1 MRQSVIA
8 ITLGLALLAGCK
20 AQVNPH
26 KSPEGDPAMVV
37 ALEAASARGSRPE
50 LASTQKKVVLS
61 INNYPGADEPL
72 EQDAV
77 QREFEA
83 FEKQNPDI
91 RIEYSTWRY
100 TPESFFERARNRML
114 TDIVEV
120 EAAQVPSIIDLNY
133 AADITDL
140 VKAEPG
146 FKDLNPEAMGFL
158 VRDGRI
164 YGVPVELNTMALFY
178 NRRVFDGTAPVSVT
192 TATVTTAKKGKGAD
206 DDPRGFLFEEIP
218 DEEPVQLAQFWP
230 FRRQYQ
236 EPQQQNQPQQ
246 PQPRWQQPR
255 QAQRPQNQ
263 DPQQGRRT
271 TRGEE
276 QVREYY
282 NLQQPRS
289 VQRSPYGSYYD
300 TPQYRDPRAVSGQ
313 PGYEEGDEAA
323 DGTGTG
329 QARRSINDDI
339 VGDDTAATP
348 GRKERRSIDEDI
360 LLPEDEAALA
370 QSKETRRDASQTTVV
385 LSTGA
390 PATWVEFVRTAVKHT
405 NHSAALFGYAPVM
418 FAEGGGREFSQWGVQ
433 SGLQIAAVS
442 GETVKLDVNTSG
454 AADVAQFLKDLH
466 FRYDVTPPIERC
478 YAENVLRMFGE
489 GRVAMCMMPAT
500 GDTIRRLLRHGMP
513 LDSIGIAP
521 LPRGPQNRRHLAFGR
536 CLIISAQ
543 LDREERAAAV
553 KWLMF
558 RVNPETRRLRQQF
571 YFREQEMTGAPSVP
585 LYVPVVQ
592 EAYNQS
598 LRPFRT
604 LPLYADYEGVV
615 AGLIVPEPG
624 FFTDKLYAAISDGI
638 RPIVSLKDS
647 NPSAA
652 IAEVATDFETKYLRD
667 APTPRG
673 LQQYLDRLA
682 ELARQ

>member
-1 MRQSVIA
+1 MRHSVIA
-8 ITLGLALLAGCK
+8 ITLGLALFAGCK

-26 KSPEGDPAMVV
+26 KSPEGDPAMLV
-37 ALEAASARGSRPE
+37 ALEAASARESRPE
-50 LASTQKKVVLS
+50 LASPQKKLVLS
-61 INNYPGADEPL
+61 VNNYPGADEPL

-91 RIEYSTWRY
+91 RIEYSTWLY

-120 EAAQVPSIIDLNY
+120 EAAQVPSIIDLDY

-140 VKAEPG
+140 VRAEPG
-146 FKDLNPEAMGFL
+146 FKDINPEAMGFL

-178 NRRVFDGTAPVSVT
+178 NRRIFDGTATAPAT

-206 DDPRGFLFEEIP
+206 DDPRGFLFEDLP

-230 FRRQYQ
+230 FRRQNQ
-236 EPQQQNQPQQ
+236 DSQQQQPQQ
-246 PQPRWQQPR
+246 PQQRWQQPG
-255 QAQRPQNQ
+255 QTQRPQSR
-263 DPQQGRRT
+263 DPQQARRA
-271 TRGEE
+271 TRGEQ

-282 NLQQPRS
+282 NLQQPRA

-300 TPQYRDPRAVSGQ
+300 TPQYRDPRTMRGQ
-313 PGYEEGDEAA
+313 PVYEDGEEQA
-323 DGTGTG
+323 DPAGSG
-329 QARRSINDDI
+329 QARRNINDDI
-339 VGDDTAATP
+339 VGDEAASVG
-348 GRKERRSIDEDI
+348 GRKERRSIDDDI
-360 LLPEDEAALA
+360 LTPGAEAVLA
-370 QSKETRRDASQTTVV
+370 ESREPRSDASETTIV

-390 PATWVEFVRTAVKHT
+390 PTTWVEFVRTAVKHT
-405 NHSAALFGYAPVM
+405 NHSDARFGYAPVM
-418 FAEGGGREFSQWGVQ
+418 FAEGGGREFSQWGIQ

-442 GETVKLDVNTSG
+442 GETVKLDVNTSV
-454 AADVAQFLKDLH
+454 AAEVAQFLKDLH
-466 FRYDVTPPIERC
+466 FRYDVTPPIDRC
-478 YAENVLRMFGE
+478 YAENVLRMFAE

-500 GDTIRRLLRHGMP
+500 GDTIRRLLRQGMP
-513 LDSIGIAP
+513 LDSVGIAP
-521 LPRGPQNRRHLAFGR
+521 LPHGPQNRRHLAFGR

-543 LDREERAAAV
+543 LDREQRAAAV

-558 RVNPETRRLRQQF
+558 RVNPETRRMRQQF

-585 LYVPVVQ
+585 LYVPAVQ

-598 LRPFRT
+598 FRPFRT
-604 LPLYADYEGVV
+604 LPLYADYERAVTS
-615 AGLIVPEPG
+615 LIVPEPG

-638 RPIVSLKDS
+638 RPIVSLKES
-647 NPSAA
+647 NPSTA
-652 IAEVATDFETKYLRD
+652 IADVATDFEAKYLRD

-673 LQQYLDRLA
+673 LQHYLDRLA